1 MKKYT
6 IPNVIIQCIKYT
18 LNMEK
23 KKFIIII
30 KDMELK
36 IKTYFKKLKIK

>member
-6 IPNVIIQCIKYT
+6 ISNVIIQCIKYT

-23 KKFIIII
+23 KIIIII

-36 IKTYFKKLKIK
+36 IKTHFKKLKIK

>member
-18 LNMEK
+18 LNMGK
-23 KKFIIII
+23 KIIIII

-36 IKTYFKKLKIK
+36 IKTHFKKLKIK